1 MNTVN
6 SVLRIL
12 SDGRF
17 HSGSAL
23 GEALN
28 ISRAAVWKAVQKL
41 QHEWQIKIN
50 AIPGRGYQLAV
61 PLIML
66 NKDTILSV
74 MGPQYLSQLQDI
86 QILWSVDST
95 NRYTLNQAAT
105 EAVSGLVVLAEHQ
118 SAGRGRR
125 GRHWASPFGRNMYLS
140 LLWEFD
146 LDAAQLSGLSLAIAV
161 AITRALAKLNITD
174 VMLKWPNDV
183 LWQERKLCGV
193 LLEMKGEASGPWQVV
208 IGIGMN
214 VNMGSM
220 TTEEIGQPWVDL
232 QSILGQNLDRNQ
244 LTSLILSEL
253 LDAMQQF
260 QHSGLSPFLV
270 EWRARD
276 ICHDQ
281 LVELHFP
288 DRIQQG
294 IARGID
300 NSGALLSIHPMWI
313 MTVSIT
319 FLKHQ
324 STASRRRRGRI
335 L

>member
-12 SDGRF
+12 SDGQF

-23 GEALN
+23 GEALDV
-28 ISRAAVWKAVQKL
+28 SRAAVWKAIQKL
-41 QHEWQIKIN
+41 QQEWQIKVN

-61 PLIML
+61 PLVML
-66 NKDTILSV
+66 EKDSILSAV
-74 MGPQYLSQLQDI
+74 ESRFQSRLQKL

-95 NRYTLNQAAT
+95 NRYIMNRASSDAIC
-105 EAVSGLVVLAEHQ
+105 GLAVLAEHQ

-125 GRHWASPFGRNMYLS
+125 GRHWVSPFGRNLYLS

-146 LDAAQLSGLSLAIAV
+146 LEASQLTGLSLAIAV
-161 AITRALAKLNITD
+161 AISRALIQLDIKD

-193 LLEMKGEASGPWQVV
+193 LLEMKGESSGPWQVV

-214 VNMGSM
+214 VNMGSIA
-220 TTEEIGQPWVDL
+220 TEDIGQPWVDL
-232 QSILGQNLDRNQ
+232 QSILSRNVDRNR
-244 LTSLILSEL
+244 LAGLILNEL
-253 LDAMQQF
+253 LNAIEQF
-260 QHSGLSPFLV
+260 RHSGLSPFLV

-276 ICHDQ
+276 VCHDQ

-300 NSGALLSIHPMWI
+300 DNGALLLENEGVVKPYHAGE
-313 MTVSIT
+313 VS
-319 FLKHQ
+319 L
-324 STASRRRRGRI
+324 RY
-335 L
+335 